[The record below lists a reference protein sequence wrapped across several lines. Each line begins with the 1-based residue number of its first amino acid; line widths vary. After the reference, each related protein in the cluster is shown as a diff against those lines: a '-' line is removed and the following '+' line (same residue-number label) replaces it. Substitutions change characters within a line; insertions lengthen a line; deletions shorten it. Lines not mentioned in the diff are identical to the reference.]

1 MRVAVILVVWAM
13 LAALVG
19 GQGQPARGPAAM
31 TRHLAAVQTKKRNIA
46 RQLRAT
52 KHRANAVVGDIHA
65 VDTRLGK
72 IKDDLDDTTDQLI
85 VSQREERELNQALK
99 KAEARRLHQREL
111 IRRRLRAIYLQG
123 RGSVL
128 SVLVGSKSVGDL
140 ISRQNFLR
148 SIAKQDREVFEAYT
162 ATQREVDEKAKRQ
175 AKVVERVHALVANQ
189 RAKKAELEDTR
200 AEKGEILEGL
210 RAKQGELRK
219 MLAQFE
225 ADESAIS
232 AEIAAYRRRAEAN
245 PVPAYKGRFI
255 HPVPG
260 RITSRFGMRFHP
272 VLRYTRMHQGVDFG
286 ARYGTAIRAV
296 ADGRVISAGYGGGY
310 GNRVILDHGGGT
322 MTLYGHCSRLTV
334 QVGQT
339 VRQGQLLGAVGASGL
354 ATGPHLHFE
363 VWRNG
368 QRVNPLGFL

>member
-1 MRVAVILVVWAM
+1 
-13 LAALVG
+13 
-19 GQGQPARGPAAM
+19 
-31 TRHLAAVQTKKRNIA
+31 
-46 RQLRAT
+46 
-52 KHRANAVVGDIHA
+52 
-65 VDTRLGK
+65 
-72 IKDDLDDTTDQLI
+72 
-85 VSQREERELNQALK
+85 
-99 KAEARRLHQREL
+99 
-111 IRRRLRAIYLQG
+111 
-123 RGSVL
+123 
-128 SVLVGSKSVGDL
+128 VGSKSVGDL

-189 RAKKAELEDTR
+189 RAQKAELEDTR

-232 AEIAAYRRRAEAN
+232 AEIAAYRRRAETN
-245 PVPAYKGRFI
+245 PVPVYKGRFI

-322 MTLYGHCSRLTV
+322 MTLYGHCSRLTG